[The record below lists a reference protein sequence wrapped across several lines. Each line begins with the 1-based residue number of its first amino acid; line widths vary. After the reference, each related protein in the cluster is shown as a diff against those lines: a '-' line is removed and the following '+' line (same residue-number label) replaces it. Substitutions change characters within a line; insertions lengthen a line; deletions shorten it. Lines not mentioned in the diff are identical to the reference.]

1 MHNLLTNKKHWLVYF
16 KMMCDY
22 IKNSWKLVLH
32 DFSFVIFLNI
42 LISIC
47 WIPLFF
53 CTALFFCFELWW
65 AWMLVTD
72 DLVFTGL
79 SSSLHSVHTGPCVP
93 ASKWHGFSGGTAMS
107 ACLSCGTNGEHL
119 FFSHHRC
126 LQDNEWNYTRAG
138 QVFCMFKVRPG
149 NQVD

>member
-79 SSSLHSVHTGPCVP
+79 SSSLHRVFTLVHVSQQASGMGLVVALQCQRVCPVVLMESTCSSPTTGAFRTMNGTTPELVKSSVCSRWGLGI
-93 ASKWHGFSGGTAMS
+93 K
-107 ACLSCGTNGEHL
+107 
-119 FFSHHRC
+119 
-126 LQDNEWNYTRAG
+126 
-138 QVFCMFKVRPG
+138 
-149 NQVD
+149 